1 MFQRS
6 ALSSAITFA
15 IALSSTSLHAQTSEE
30 NTTQAQDQNVEEIV
44 VTGIRGSLTK
54 ALDIKRDE
62 IQIVDAIVAEDIGKF
77 PDNNVVE
84 ALQRVTGVQVTGRG
98 GGEVDGVTI
107 RGLGDVST
115 TVNGRQIFTSTRR
128 DVALADIPASLLNRV
143 DVYKTRSADQLEGG
157 IAGNIDIKTHRPFN
171 FDDSKV
177 VIAARGIYQST
188 SEKTDPN
195 VSMLASDRW
204 ETGAGEFGALI
215 NLSYAETNYRDE
227 GIWIGSLD
235 PYYSSDF
242 SRINS
247 SINGQTIYTNGTLNG
262 LPSAAGSTLD
272 IGGTPTEYYL
282 LRDAMGFNDFTGNR
296 ERPAANVSFQ
306 WAPNDTSEYLF
317 ETFYNGYRNQ
327 SFNSLVFI
335 NTNGASHFRNP
346 ELYEGTNVIKTN
358 YVNNANMFT
367 SGDGST
373 GKTDSWVYAVGG
385 KWDISDA
392 LKLESEIVHQT
403 SDYTGRFFAMRTD
416 SVKDRLVVDFNYD
429 SGLPLVAFLDDE
441 TTANIN
447 EGDLTNPNDWT
458 MGTVYDNGN
467 KDEGEATTWTL
478 DGDYD
483 TNWGIIKNLS
493 FGLRWD
499 DRGANSKA
507 QDQSGSCKGT
517 TAECS
522 LSSYDGLINISESG
536 FFEGEAYVPDQWL
549 AADGNYLLANSEI
562 IRSAYGLQS
571 GGSNYLPNRAF
582 EINEETS
589 TVYLQAD
596 YATEVAGRTLDGQIG
611 VRFIQTDT
619 EMHFM
624 EDADGDGD
632 GWLPIEANESESRA
646 LASFAIRYE
655 LTDELITRF
664 TYGETIRRPGYAD
677 LNPATS
683 YFPTTTGLEYG
694 TASGGNPKLKPAES
708 TNYDLSLEYYFAE
721 SSSIYGVL
729 FRRDVTGFI
738 TSSVTNIEITS
749 NPNPDLIGKYRLTQP
764 ANTADGKLEG
774 LEVGLVYFPDDVP
787 EWLQGFGVQASY
799 TWLEGE
805 TYDPVFED
813 GEIVDRVTNPMFGVS
828 DSSYSVVL
836 AYEKEK
842 FDARL
847 SYVWRDDFLGSN
859 NICCSMPRGNY
870 ANAETSMDFQ
880 LSYDVTDNMV
890 VTFDATNITD
900 EIYKGYYTDDYL
912 YNNGASIFAR
922 TYAVGM
928 RYSF

>member
-6 ALSSAITFA
+6 ALSSAITLA
-15 IALSSTSLHAQTSEE
+15 IALTSHAVYAQTAEE
-30 NTTQAQDQNVEEIV
+30 STLEKQDVEEVI

-62 IQIVDAIVAEDIGKF
+62 VQIVDAIVAEDIGKF

-115 TVNGRQIFTSTRR
+115 TVNGRQIFTSTGRS
-128 DVALADIPASLLNRV
+128 VALADIPASLLNRV
-143 DVYKTRSADQLEGG
+143 DVFKTRAADQIEGG
-157 IAGNIDIKTHRPFN
+157 IAGAIDIKTNRPFN
-171 FDDSKV
+171 FDDQKV
-177 VIAARGIYQST
+177 VLAARGIYGST
-188 SEKTDPN
+188 DEKTDPN
-195 VSMLASDRW
+195 LSMLASDRW
-204 ETGAGEFGALI
+204 DTSAGEFGALI
-215 NLSYAETNYRDE
+215 NLSYAESNYRDE
-227 GIWIGSLD
+227 NIWIGSLD
-235 PYYSSDF
+235 PYNTNTLGVIRSTEGGF
-242 SRINS
+242 S
-247 SINGQTIYTNGTLNG
+247 TGTLNG
-262 LPSAAGSTLD
+262 LSSAPGSTLD
-272 IGGTPTEYYL
+272 VGGVPTEYYL
-282 LRDAMGFNDFTGNR
+282 LRDAMGFTDFTGTR

-306 WAPNDTSEYLF
+306 WAPNESSEYLF

-327 SFNSLVFI
+327 SFNSLAFI

-373 GKTDSWVYAVGG
+373 GKTDSWVYALGG
-385 KWDISDA
+385 KWDIGDN
-392 LKLESEIVHQT
+392 LKLESEVVHQT
-403 SDYTGRFFAMRTD
+403 SDFTGRFFAMRTD
-416 SVKDRLVVDFNYD
+416 SVKDRLVVDFNHNG
-429 SGLPLVAFLDDE
+429 SGIPLVAFLDDE

-447 EGDLTNPNDWT
+447 EGDLTNAADWT
-458 MGTVYDNGN
+458 MGTVYDNGG
-467 KDEGEATTWTL
+467 KDHGEATTWSL
-478 DGDYD
+478 DGDYEAD
-483 TNWGIIKNLS
+483 WGIVNKLS

-499 DRGANSKA
+499 DRGADSKF
-507 QDQSGSCKGT
+507 QDQSGNCKGT
-517 TAECS
+517 TVVCS
-522 LSSYDGLINISESG
+522 LSSYDGLVNISKSG

-549 AADGNYLLANSEI
+549 AADGNYMLANSDT
-562 IRSAYGLQS
+562 IRSAYGLQA
-571 GGSNYLPNRAF
+571 GGSDYLPNRAF

-589 TVYLQAD
+589 SAYLQVD
-596 YATEVAGRTLDGQIG
+596 YATEVVGRTLDGQIG
-611 VRFIQTDT
+611 VRLVKVDT

-624 EDADGDGD
+624 EDADGDGEN
-632 GWLPIEANESESRA
+632 WMPIEANESETRA
-646 LASFAIRYE
+646 LTSFAIRYS
-655 LTDELITRF
+655 LTDDLLTRF
-664 TYGETIRRPGYAD
+664 TYGETIRRPGYGD

-708 TNYDLSLEYYFAE
+708 TNYDWSLEYYFAE

-729 FRRDVTGFI
+729 FRRDVTGFV

-764 ANTADGKLEG
+764 ANTANGKLEG
-774 LEVGLVYFPDDVP
+774 VEVGLVYFPDEVP
-787 EWLQGFGVQASY
+787 DWLQGFGVQASY
-799 TWLEGE
+799 TWLDGE

-813 GEIVDRVTNPMFGVS
+813 GELVERITNPMFGVS

-847 SYVWRDDFLGSN
+847 SYVWRDDFKTGTNL
-859 NICCSMPRGNY
+859 CCSMPNGVWSD
-870 ANAETSMDFQ
+870 AEASMDLQ
-880 LSYDVTDNMV
+880 LSYNVTDNMV
-890 VTFDATNITD
+890 VTFDATNLTN